1 MENPTAQVRLFQ
13 HVKSLLLPH
22 QSLVEEVADVL
33 GLSTDSAYRRIR
45 GEKPIDLPEVEKIGT
60 HFRVSLDQFLFP
72 QTEAILFTG
81 RQELHQEHPLEQW
94 LQDVERQLLLINRF
108 PASHIYF
115 VIKDIPLFYHF
126 QIPEL
131 AEFKFFFWMKSILHD
146 DALRGVKFQL
156 GDPRYRHLHEVCQRI
171 VALYNRVPTTEIW
184 NVESLNSTLRQ
195 INFYHESGAFARD
208 GDASLLYAKVGELI
222 DFIEVQA
229 EAGTKTT
236 LGQPSAPDGP
246 SYRLFVNELML
257 GDNTF
262 AAELGAERI
271 TFLNHSVL
279 YFVGTRDKGF
289 NDFMFANLDNL
300 MKKSTLISNVG
311 EKERSQFFNSLR
323 QNLRQR
329 VRLQG
334 C

>member
-1 MENPTAQVRLFQ
+1 MNHPTAQVKLFQ
-13 HVKSLLLPH
+13 HLKSQLLPH

-45 GEKPIDLPEVEKIGT
+45 GEKPLDLPEAEKIGT

-81 RQELHQEHPLEQW
+81 RQALHQEHPLERW
-94 LQDVERQLLLINRF
+94 LQDVERQLLLVNRF

-146 DALRGVKFQL
+146 DTLRGVKFQP
-156 GDPRYRHLHEVCQRI
+156 GDPRYHHFHVACQRI
-171 VALYNRVPTTEIW
+171 SALYNRVPTTEIW

-195 INFYHESGAFARD
+195 INFYHESGAFACDDDVR
-208 GDASLLYAKVGELI
+208 LLYGKVAELL
-222 DFIEVQA
+222 DFMEAQA
-229 EAGTKTT
+229 ESGTK
-236 LGQPSAPDGP
+236 LARGQQPRPGDPD
-246 SYRLFVNELML
+246 YRLFVNELML

-262 AAELGAERI
+262 AADLGAERI

-279 YFVGTRDKGF
+279 YFVGTRDQGF
-289 NDFMFANLDNL
+289 NDFMFANLANL
-300 MKKSTLISNVG
+300 MRKSTLISGTG
-311 EKERSQFFNSLR
+311 EKERTKFFAQLR
-323 QNLRQR
+323 RALHAQSRAL
-329 VRLQG
+329 G
-334 C
+334 

>member
-1 MENPTAQVRLFQ
+1 MEHPTAQVRLFQ
-13 HVKSLLLPH
+13 HVKSQLLPH

-45 GEKPIDLPEVEKIGT
+45 GEKPLDLPEVEKIGT

-81 RQELHQEHPLEQW
+81 RQELHQEHPLERW
-94 LQDVERQLLLINRF
+94 LQDVERQLLLVNQF

-156 GDPRYRHLHEVCQRI
+156 GDPRYRHLHVASQRI

-195 INFYHESGAFARD
+195 INFYHESGAFAND
-208 GDASLLYAKVGELI
+208 GDVGLLYAKVGELI
-222 DFIEVQA
+222 DFMEAQA
-229 EAGTKTT
+229 ESGTKST
-236 LGQPSAPDGP
+236 LGQLPVPNGP

-262 AAELGAERI
+262 AADLGAERI

-289 NDFMFANLDNL
+289 NDFMFANLANL
-300 MKKSTLISNVG
+300 MKKSTLISGTG
-311 EKERSQFFNSLR
+311 EKERTQFFNRLR
-323 QNLRQR
+323 VTLQAQCR
-329 VRLQG
+329 VLG
-334 C
+334 